1 MTQGADGYSI
11 TFKIPSVPPSV
22 NSLYNVIFSLK
33 KVEKKPEV
41 RLWQSQAK
49 EFIPVWRPEKLPDTP
64 WLYMKIKV
72 GTNLWYKNGQ
82 ARKLDMPNM
91 EKALID
97 TVCEK
102 IGLDDKYVIRKE
114 TEKFHSEIDFTEVE
128 IGFAVERNYSSVGT

>member
-1 MTQGADGYSI
+1 MTTGTDGYSI
-11 TFKIPSVPPSV
+11 NFKIPSVPPSV

-49 EFIPVWRPEKLPDTP
+49 QFIPVWRPIQIPDQP
-64 WLYMKIKV
+64 WLYMKIV
-72 GTNLWYKNGQ
+72 IHTDLWYKNGSV
-82 ARKLDMPNM
+82 RKIDMPNM

-102 IGLDDKYVIRKE
+102 IGIDDKFVVKKE
-114 TEKFHSEIDFTEVE
+114 TTKIQSDKDKTEVE
-128 IGFAVERNYSSVGT
+128 IGFHV